1 MQAGNQQAFTV
12 LYRHYSPQIYQNI
25 AGILREKEWAEELVQ
40 ELFTRIWQKKQ
51 NKGLTENFSGY
62 LYRAAQNLVCDFFR
76 KMEQDRKLQH
86 RFQELASENYL
97 SIEQAMENAELKAML
112 QKAINQLSPQQ
123 KKAFELVRLEGNSYR
138 EAAETMGISPLTIKE
153 YLVNSHKLIRH
164 FILKQTGG
172 QPETILLLT
181 LVAGIF

>member
-40 ELFTRIWQKKQ
+40 ELFTRIWQKKE

-86 RFQELASENYL
+86 RFLELASENYL

-112 QKAINQLSPQQ
+112 QKAINQLSQQQ

-181 LVAGIF
+181 LMAGIF